1 MNHPDQEED
10 PNGGEAY
17 RKLIRSMIRVLILLG
32 CAALLLALGHCAR
45 QRHPPGNGPAAEHL
59 RG

>member
-1 MNHPDQEED
+1 MNPRDQEED
-10 PNGGEAY
+10 PNGDDAY
-17 RKLIRSMIRVLILLG
+17 RKLIRSMIGVLILLG

-45 QRHPPGNGPAAEHL
+45 QRDQPGNGSAAQHL